1 MYQQRA
7 GNCNRKRSIRASE
20 NRGNE
25 GDRRDDGHPASRQS
39 GDHKTC
45 RDAHMNLTAGSEI
58 DDMNQELLIQQTKV
72 ESQALEHITRALE
85 VMIGW
90 AVDGGGYGRK
100 LSSVRFFTVQ
110 YQQHLERL
118 FALEEIDGYMESV
131 SRLNPELSN
140 QVDDLK
146 RDHEQLR
153 AAVRK
158 IVVRLDLASPTNLPE
173 FDATCF
179 EVRITINDVL
189 EHLHREQEL
198 LVEAFQRDTGG
209 ES

>member
-1 MYQQRA
+1 MKLA
-7 GNCNRKRSIRASE
+7 TGLE
-20 NRGNE
+20 FE
-25 GDRRDDGHPASRQS
+25 DP
-39 GDHKTC
+39 
-45 RDAHMNLTAGSEI
+45 
-58 DDMNQELLIQQTKV
+58 MNQELLIQQTKV

-90 AVDGGGYGRK
+90 EVDGGGYGRK

-118 FALEEIDGYMESV
+118 FALEEVDGYMESV
-131 SRLNPELSN
+131 SRFNPELAREI
-140 QVDDLK
+140 DDLK

-153 AAVRK
+153 AAVRR
-158 IVVRLDLASPTNLPE
+158 IVVRLDLTSATNLAE

-179 EVRITINDVL
+179 EVRATINKVL
-189 EHLHREQEL
+189 EHLRREQDL
-198 LVEAFQRDTGG
+198 LVEAFNRDSGG

>member
-1 MYQQRA
+1 M
-7 GNCNRKRSIRASE
+7 CSIRASE
-20 NRGNE
+20 NRSNE

-39 GDHKTC
+39 GDREAC
-45 RDAHMNLTAGSEI
+45 REAHMKLAAGLEVEVQ
-58 DDMNQELLIQQTKV
+58 MNQELLIQQTKV

-90 AVDGGGYGRK
+90 EVDGGGYGRK

-131 SRLNPELSN
+131 SRFNPELTN
-140 QVDDLK
+140 EIDELK
-146 RDHEQLR
+146 CDHEQLR

-158 IVVRLDLASPTNLPE
+158 IVVRLDLASPTNPAA

-179 EVRITINDVL
+179 EVRRTINEIL
-189 EHLHREQEL
+189 EHLRREQDL

>member
-1 MYQQRA
+1 MKLAA
-7 GNCNRKRSIRASE
+7 GLE
-20 NRGNE
+20 VE
-25 GDRRDDGHPASRQS
+25 VQ
-39 GDHKTC
+39 
-45 RDAHMNLTAGSEI
+45 
-58 DDMNQELLIQQTKV
+58 MNQELLIQQTKV

-90 AVDGGGYGRK
+90 EVDGGGYGRK

-131 SRLNPELSN
+131 SRFNPELST
-140 QVDDLK
+140 QIEDLK
-146 RDHEQLR
+146 RDHELLR

-158 IVVRLDLASPTNLPE
+158 IVVRLDLASSTNLAE

-179 EVRITINDVL
+179 ELRTTINDVL
-189 EHLHREQEL
+189 EHLRLEQEL